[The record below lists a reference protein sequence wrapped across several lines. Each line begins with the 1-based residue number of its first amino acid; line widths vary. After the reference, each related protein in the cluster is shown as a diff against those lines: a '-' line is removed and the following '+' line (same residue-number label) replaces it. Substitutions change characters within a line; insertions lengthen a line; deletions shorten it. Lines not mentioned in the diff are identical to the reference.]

1 MMYSLVKKNRS
12 YRRFYEEESLDY
24 TTLEKFVDM
33 ARLTASGANKQALRY
48 YISSTKE
55 CNEIIFPQLH
65 WAGYLKEWNGPAV
78 GERPGGYIILLQNTT
93 NKIGSPYDVGIAAQ
107 TILLGAVEK
116 DLGGCM
122 LANINREKIK
132 TALQLPDDLEILLV
146 IALGKPKEQIV
157 IDEINDGDNI
167 KYWRDENHVHHVP
180 KIKLTDVIVK

>member
-65 WAGYLKEWNGPAV
+65 WAGYFKEWNGPAV
-78 GERPGGYIILLQNTT
+78 GERPGGYIILLQNH
-93 NKIGSPYDVGIAAQ
+93 Q
-107 TILLGAVEK
+107 
-116 DLGGCM
+116 
-122 LANINREKIK
+122 
-132 TALQLPDDLEILLV
+132 
-146 IALGKPKEQIV
+146 
-157 IDEINDGDNI
+157 
-167 KYWRDENHVHHVP
+167 
-180 KIKLTDVIVK
+180 